1 MFAGHVGA
9 ALAIG
14 RAERR
19 VNVGVFIAAALFL
32 DALLWLFVL
41 VGWESIILPSDIART
56 HQPEYVFPYSHGLV
70 ASLAWSAAAGAVA
83 FAAYRRQGAARV
95 HIALLVAAAVSS
107 HWLLDAL
114 VHRPELPLV
123 GSDSPKV
130 GLGLWSSLPTALCIE
145 VAILA
150 IGFCLF
156 VPGCRM
162 SRGRWLAFTVLSLVI
177 AVATVAGMTIA
188 PPPPSPEAMAV
199 SSGVTIVLVCAL
211 AGWLARLPREGRA

>member
-1 MFAGHVGA
+1 
-9 ALAIG
+9 
-14 RAERR
+14 
-19 VNVGVFIAAALFL
+19 VFIAAALFL

-95 HIALLVAAAVSS
+95 RIALLVAAAVSS

>member
-1 MFAGHVGA
+1 
-9 ALAIG
+9 
-14 RAERR
+14 

-56 HQPEYVFPYSHGLV
+56 HQPDYVFPYSHGLV

-95 HIALLVAAAVSS
+95 RIALLVAAAVSS

>member
-1 MFAGHVGA
+1 V
-9 ALAIG
+9 
-14 RAERR
+14 R
-19 VNVGVFIAAALFL
+19 
-32 DALLWLFVL
+32 
-41 VGWESIILPSDIART
+41 
-56 HQPEYVFPYSHGLV
+56 
-70 ASLAWSAAAGAVA
+70 
-83 FAAYRRQGAARV
+83 
-95 HIALLVAAAVSS
+95 IALLVAAAVSS